1 MDDMKTLVLVVH
13 PNFESSRINKKWKEA
28 VLSEPDVT
36 VHDLYEKYRN
46 QPIDVEFEQ
55 QQLLAH
61 DRIVFQFPLYWY
73 SSPQLLK
80 QWFDEV
86 FTFGWAHGPGGTKL
100 NEKEWVT
107 AMSIGSPEHSYQA
120 GGYNLFSISELTKPF
135 QASANLVGMTYL
147 PSFAEY
153 RANRIS
159 DQEIA
164 ESANRYVKHITNIE
178 LNPKVRLQRYLKQLE
193 SVDLKS

>member
-1 MDDMKTLVLVVH
+1 MDHMKTLVLVVH
-13 PNFESSRINKKWKEA
+13 PNIESSRINKNWKEA

-36 VHDLYEKYRN
+36 VHDLYEKYHD

-73 SSPQLLK
+73 SSPPLLK

-86 FTFGWAHGPGGTKL
+86 FTFGWAHGPGGNKL
-100 NEKEWVT
+100 KEKEWVT

-135 QASANLVGMTYL
+135 QASAHLVGMTYL

-153 RANRIS
+153 RANTIS

-193 SVDLKS
+193 GVDLT

>member
-1 MDDMKTLVLVVH
+1 MDHMKTLVLVVH
-13 PNFESSRINKKWKEA
+13 PNIESSRINKKWKEA
-28 VLSEPDVT
+28 VLSEPNVT
-36 VHDLYEKYRN
+36 VHDLYEKYRD

-73 SSPQLLK
+73 SSPPLLK

-86 FTFGWAHGPGGTKL
+86 FTFGWAHGPGGNKL
-100 NEKEWVT
+100 KGKEWVT

-135 QASANLVGMTYL
+135 QASAHLVGMTYL

-153 RANRIS
+153 RANTIS

-164 ESANRYVKHITNIE
+164 ESANRYGM
-178 LNPKVRLQRYLKQLE
+178 
-193 SVDLKS
+193 

>member
-1 MDDMKTLVLVVH
+1 
-13 PNFESSRINKKWKEA
+13 
-28 VLSEPDVT
+28 
-36 VHDLYEKYRN
+36 
-46 QPIDVEFEQ
+46 
-55 QQLLAH
+55 
-61 DRIVFQFPLYWY
+61 
-73 SSPQLLK
+73 
-80 QWFDEV
+80 
-86 FTFGWAHGPGGTKL
+86 
-100 NEKEWVT
+100 
-107 AMSIGSPEHSYQA
+107 MSIGSPEHSYQA